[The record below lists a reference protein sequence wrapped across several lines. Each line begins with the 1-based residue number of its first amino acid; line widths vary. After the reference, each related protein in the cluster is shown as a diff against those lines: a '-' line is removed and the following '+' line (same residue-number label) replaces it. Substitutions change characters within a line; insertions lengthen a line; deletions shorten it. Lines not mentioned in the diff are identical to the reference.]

1 MTLLTKTNGGKVSQT
16 PTLSSSTAIQLKRW
30 SPLELVAITVFTCGI
45 GGLYVAYLQ
54 YEALKKANP
63 EAMDPMVA
71 IVLEI
76 VGYIVTGGL
85 LTLAIE
91 YTQLKHLVTLGERTN
106 QAGRNHNL
114 MLIAMGANV
123 ASLLSVWGSW
133 TGFLAITAFA
143 FNIYAIWSIQKEL
156 ELYTV
161 PA

>member
-1 MTLLTKTNGGKVSQT
+1 MSEAHT
-16 PTLSSSTAIQLKRW
+16 PTSETAIQLKRW
-30 SPLELVAITVFTCGI
+30 SPLELVAIIVFTCGI

-54 YEALKKANP
+54 YKALKQANP
-63 EAMDPMVA
+63 EAMDPMAA

-76 VGYIVTGGL
+76 VGYLLTGGL
-85 LTLAIE
+85 LTLAIQ
-91 YTQLKHLVTLGERTN
+91 YAQLRRLVALGERTN
-106 QAGRNHNL
+106 HPGRNHNL

-123 ASLLSVWGSW
+123 ASLISVWLSW

-143 FNIYAIWSIQKEL
+143 FTIYAIWIIQKEL